1 MKNNIDT
8 HLDRLTKKV
17 MKETSLESPSLT
29 FTDSIMSQVE
39 TLASRDVTVYK
50 PLISKSVGTLITIG
64 IIALISYLFFMN
76 SSIQTE
82 ALFTLNF
89 EALFN
94 NRFTTVLSN
103 IKLSETLMYAVISLG
118 IMLFIQIPLLKNYF
132 DKRLAV

>member
-17 MKETSLESPSLT
+17 MKETSLESPSFT

-89 EALFN
+89 EVLFN

-103 IKLSETLMYAVISLG
+103 IKLSETLMYVVISLG

>member
-17 MKETSLESPSLT
+17 MKETSLESPSFT

-89 EALFN
+89 EVLFN

>member
-89 EALFN
+89 EVLFN

-103 IKLSETLMYAVISLG
+103 IKLSETLMYVVISLG

>member
-89 EALFN
+89 EVLFN